1 MAAMP
6 SDDARVPDTG
16 RSAGSPAALPAL
28 TTERLRGERLGPEH
42 LDALAPI
49 LGDPRVGATLGGVR
63 NPGDVAR
70 MLEQAA
76 EGWRRDGIGYWMFF
90 ETATGSPVAR
100 GGLSHA
106 VFAGRPEVEVGW
118 TVAPDRWGEGFAT
131 ELGAAAVDVAF
142 GVLEL
147 DDVVAYTLP
156 HNAAS
161 RRVMEKLGFVYE
173 RTAPYKEFG
182 DHVLYRLAAGVHAGA
197 RRSG

>member
-6 SDDARVPDTG
+6 SDDAGLPDTG
-16 RSAGSPAALPAL
+16 RTAGSPAAPPAL
-28 TTERLRGERLGPEH
+28 ATERLRGERLGPEH
-42 LDALAPI
+42 LAALAPI

-63 NPGDVAR
+63 NPDEIAR

-76 EGWRRDGIGYWMFF
+76 EGWRRDGVGYWMFF

-106 VFAGRPEVEVGW
+106 VFAG
-118 TVAPDRWGEGFAT
+118 
-131 ELGAAAVDVAF
+131 
-142 GVLEL
+142 
-147 DDVVAYTLP
+147 
-156 HNAAS
+156 
-161 RRVMEKLGFVYE
+161 LGFVYE